1 MKELAKVAGE
11 DAIAWADWL
20 DFERALLKGN
30 SEDPLCGF
38 SQKVDDILKDEK
50 VKFKTFDIS
59 SNNEVREGLKKLF

>member
-1 MKELAKVAGE
+1 MRLHELIGLISSV
-11 DAIAWADWL
+11 L
-20 DFERALLKGN
+20 FMKGN

-59 SNNEVREGLKKLF
+59 SDNEVHEGLKKLF